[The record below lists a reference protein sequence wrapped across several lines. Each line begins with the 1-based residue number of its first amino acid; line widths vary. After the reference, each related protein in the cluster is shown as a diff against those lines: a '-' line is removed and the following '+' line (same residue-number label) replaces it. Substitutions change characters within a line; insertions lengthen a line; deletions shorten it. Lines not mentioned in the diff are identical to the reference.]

1 MADKRT
7 ILTLEIIEEPTA
19 FGAPIL
25 QFRMGYDDADAGS
38 VRAALF
44 DLLATGFGGAR
55 GYVTRVREDVR
66 DVVGRPFD

>member
-38 VRAALF
+38 VRAAGSAC
-44 DLLATGFGGAR
+44 AT
-55 GYVTRVREDVR
+55 
-66 DVVGRPFD
+66 VVAFPASSPD